1 MRCNTF
7 LLGICDKYSYFSQ
20 KILKKEALNSNFASN
35 HLQNTIKPCIFA
47 PLEPAKPLHNAQI
60 GGSYFLY
67 RYMKTNYPKHYSS
80 PTQIIQLLKNNRRMV
95 ITDEAKAERYL
106 TNISYHRL
114 SAYIFPFYQIPKTN
128 LLLKSGTTFEKVLTL
143 YRFDKKLR
151 LT

>member
-1 MRCNTF
+1 MRR
-7 LLGICDKYSYFSQ
+7 YSYSICVSSFSSDY
-20 KILKKEALNSNFASN
+20 ITDYLVIPNIF
-35 HLQNTIKPCIFA
+35 TTFA

-60 GGSYFLY
+60 GGSFFLY